1 MTSSSA
7 AAPLL
12 RAPLIVERY
21 AIYDEIASGG
31 MATVHFARLLGAQGF
46 RRTVAAKRLL
56 PHLTRD
62 HDFSL
67 MLIDEARLAARIRH
81 PNVVSTLDVVQTDS
95 ELVLVMDY
103 VHGESL
109 SKLVR
114 AAKTR
119 GETVPLPITCAILID
134 TLHGLHAAHEA
145 NDERGQPLG
154 IVHRDISPQ
163 NLLVGTDGIT
173 RIADFGIAKAAGRSQ
188 TTQDGS
194 IKGKLSY
201 MAPEQVTH
209 GKVSRVTDVFAASVV
224 LWELLT
230 GQRLFE
236 GGNQAESLFRVMS
249 QPIPAPS
256 SLVPSLPREL
266 DRIVARGLSREPEQR
281 FPTAREMALALEDCA
296 PQIRPSEI
304 ASWVERI
311 AQDSLARRSLL
322 LSAIEH
328 SPHDLADAEG
338 RTEHV
343 DIRALAAND
352 LKSPASGV
360 AVPAL
365 TPGAGVQDRARA
377 RAEAGDAYPP
387 FKKQTSPLVKFAA
400 VGLLLTI
407 VVVGLALYFTPH
419 EGVRPS
425 ATPLGEDARVVA
437 PAAAVHHTQTVTRSE
452 DTQVTRPVAQPVEPQ
467 ALEPADEPKDAPE
480 DKAESEAD
488 EPEPRSDKPS
498 GRKSGRSPR
507 NHKNVSCDPPYSIE
521 AQGRRIFKVECM

>member
-7 AAPLL
+7 AASLL

-56 PHLTRD
+56 PHLSRD

-81 PNVVSTLDVVQTDS
+81 PNVVSTLDVVQTES

-114 AAKTR
+114 AAKNR
-119 GETVPLPITCAILID
+119 GESVPLPITAAILID
-134 TLHGLHAAHEA
+134 CLHGLHAAHEA
-145 NDERGQPLG
+145 RDERGQPLG

-209 GKVSRVTDVFAASVV
+209 GNVSRATDVFAASVV

-236 GGNQAESLFRVMS
+236 GANQAESLFRVMS

-256 SLVPSLPREL
+256 SLVPSLPREF

-281 FPTAREMALALEDCA
+281 FATAREMALALEDCA

-311 AQDSLARRSLL
+311 AADSLARRSLL

-328 SPHDLADAEG
+328 SSPDVADAEG

-343 DIRALAAND
+343 DVRALAASERNS
-352 LKSPASGV
+352 SPSGL
-360 AVPAL
+360 AVPVL
-365 TPGAGVQDRARA
+365 TPGTGVAQRSRAHGEHEELTGTRA
-377 RAEAGDAYPP
+377 
-387 FKKQTSPLVKFAA
+387 KKRSRGSPLLKFTV
-400 VGLLLTI
+400 VGLFLTI
-407 VVVGLALYFTPH
+407 VIVGLALFIIPS
-419 EGVRPS
+419 EGVQPA
-425 ATPLGEDARVVA
+425 ATPIGDARVVA
-437 PAAAVHHTQTVTRSE
+437 PAAAPREPQTVSPE
-452 DTQVTRPVAQPVEPQ
+452 ATRPVAVDPPHEP
-467 ALEPADEPKDAPE
+467 LEASDAPE
-480 DKAESEAD
+480 ESEPRART
-488 EPEPRSDKPS
+488 PEPDDTSERKSDKPAK
-498 GRKSGRSPR
+498 RSGRSSQK
-507 NHKNVSCDPPYSIE
+507 HKNESCDPPYSID